1 MDDPL
6 MIVLRLIHIVFG
18 AFWVGSAVFLALI
31 LEPRLRALG
40 PTYQGPVMGAIA
52 PVMGPA
58 IGTAAVLTI
67 LAGIWMSV
75 KLYSGRWDLWSST
88 GWGYAILFGAIAA
101 VIAFGFGMATGVLA
115 NKMTSLGS
123 LSKVHPHRNKP
134 PSFRACRSG

>member
-75 KLYSGRWDLWSST
+75 KLYSGRWDLWFST
-88 GWGYAILFGAIAA
+88 GWGYAILFGARGILKKCVNSQA
-101 VIAFGFGMATGVLA
+101 VYP
-115 NKMTSLGS
+115 
-123 LSKVHPHRNKP
+123 LSETTRAQGPREEIHRP
-134 PSFRACRSG
+134 

>member
-6 MIVLRLIHIVFG
+6 MIILRLIHIVFG

-40 PTYQGPVMGAIA
+40 PAHQG

-75 KLYSGRWDLWSST
+75 KLYSGRYDLWFST
-88 GWGYAILFGAIAA
+88 GLGYAILFGAIAA

-115 NKMTSLGS
+115 NKMTSLGRS
-123 LSKVHPHRNKP
+123 LDGP
-134 PSFRACRSG
+134 PTPEQAAQL